1 MILARNDIKS
11 LNHKKNNI
19 LVEMAHAQGSKK
31 PWSTYKAINI

>member
-11 LNHKKNNI
+11 LNHKKNI